1 MIISSDQIKKQL
13 YEQNRDYRGRNIWNE
28 AYNTMIKSA
37 QQQQTA
43 AGDIF
48 SSAVGEAYKQ
58 ASRNTGIIAASNL
71 SEQGRQSLYESN
83 EKAIEEAYNKS
94 LQTYAQTS
102 SSIQQSLQEGVAQLD
117 AQADLQ
123 AQNFIKYRQAYLDYY
138 DYLASLDTT
147 GNEALSSTE
156 FRQYGGAFGDDKAAS
171 RDVLLSRLYDG
182 ETGELTA
189 FGQSFFQMI
198 QNISNSES
206 GTERSFY
213 DWLGRTD
220 KELFDWAS
228 SGNVYDFTSGTPSV
242 AGTNAASAE
251 AMLGLK
257 GFTGDYKY
265 TGGYNVGLSELD
277 RKNTVSGMAQNT
289 DDSTVNVLNGNADET
304 DKQAKLR
311 QDVDLIAE
319 KKDEMSKDEY
329 REYLAKNGVY
339 VLDESEYYVQGL
351 GSGRTN
357 DDIDI
362 TIGSNKRDKKT
373 EFDLLS
379 SNDDKY
385 IVKNENYIST
395 FNKLTTGNSSQTPK
409 HGTLL
414 MYADDVYIYTDKYGW
429 RRVTAD
435 NNPEDY
441 TGLVNAI
448 KNRKYVTQEDN
459 ELSPD
464 EFAQKHKTEILN
476 YFNNPSSD
484 NSNVAKEFMRKY
496 GITLTQM
503 ISEPDKIITLMYE
516 LYGEEGLNAA
526 KKTYGAE

>member
-1 MIISSDQIKKQL
+1 MVISSDQIKKQL
-13 YEQNRDYRGRNIWNE
+13 YEQNRDYRGRNVWNE

-48 SSAVGEAYKQ
+48 SSAIGEAYQQ
-58 ASRNTGIIAASNL
+58 ASQNRGIIAASNL

-83 EKAIEEAYNKS
+83 KLAIEEAYNKS
-94 LQTYAQTS
+94 LETYAQTS
-102 SSIQQSLQEGVAQLD
+102 SNIQQSLQESVAQLD

-123 AQNFIKYRQAYLDYY
+123 AQNIIKYRQAYLDYY
-138 DYLASLDTT
+138 DYLASLDAG
-147 GNEALSSTE
+147 GNEALSSVE
-156 FRQYGGAFGDDKAAS
+156 FNQYGGAFGDDKAAS
-171 RDVLLSRLYDG
+171 RDALLSKLYDG
-182 ETGELTA
+182 ETGELNA

-206 GTERSFY
+206 GTGRNFY

-220 KELFDWAS
+220 RELFDWAS
-228 SGNVYDFTSGTPSV
+228 SGDVYNFTSGTPSV

-277 RKNTVSGMAQNT
+277 RKNIVSSMTQNT
-289 DDSTVNVLNGNADET
+289 DDSTVNVLNGTADET
-304 DKQAKLR
+304 EQQSKLR
-311 QDVDLIAE
+311 LDVDLITD
-319 KKDEMSKDEY
+319 KKDEMSTEEY
-329 REYLAKNGVY
+329 NKYLAENGVY
-339 VLDESEYYVQGL
+339 VLDKSQYYVQGL
-351 GSGRTN
+351 GSGRKN
-357 DDIDI
+357 DDVDI
-362 TIGSNKRDKKT
+362 TIGSDKRNKKT
-373 EFDLLS
+373 EFDLLT

-385 IVKNENYIST
+385 IVKNENYINT
-395 FNKLTTGNSSQTPK
+395 FNKLTTGDKTKTPE

-441 TGLVNAI
+441 TGIVDAI
-448 KNRKYVTQEDN
+448 KNLNKKYTIDDVKNIVQQAKDAKQKVDDI
-459 ELSPD
+459 LSK
-464 EFAQKHKTEILN
+464 AL
-476 YFNNPSSD
+476 
-484 NSNVAKEFMRKY
+484 
-496 GITLTQM
+496 GI
-503 ISEPDKIITLMYE
+503 
-516 LYGEEGLNAA
+516 
-526 KKTYGAE
+526 KKK